1 MPFYREDKPP
11 SNTEVRRA
19 DIFTAVNN
27 YLLLVF
33 CGSCVLSS
41 MYIQQLFFVLGQ
53 YRLGIGVSALLGI
66 MLPLALVARRFG
78 GGLRR
83 QLRLHRPHTARSV
96 YVILATLAAVVVV
109 DQVYLIN
116 QHFMP
121 VPEDYLRSVRDLKP
135 DGAWAF
141 AVTFAG
147 LCLLVPV
154 AEEMVFRG
162 FVQQIFARNMGGV
175 LAFVLAGIVFGAV
188 HLNPHLLVSIG
199 FFGIFLGFVYY
210 ASGNLTYTVMA
221 HAVFN
226 TIALLQLTFT
236 DVLEADEPPFYL
248 QDVRMFVVA
257 VVLLVYLLVQIKRGG
272 PETEPPR
279 DAGAP

>member
-1 MPFYREDKPP
+1 MDEKPR
-11 SNTEVRRA
+11 SNTEVGRA
-19 DIFTAVNN
+19 DVFTAVNN
-27 YLLLVF
+27 YLLLIF

-41 MYIQQLFFVLGQ
+41 MYIQQLFLAVGQ
-53 YRLGIGVSALLGI
+53 YRSGIGVSALVGI
-66 MLPLALVARRFG
+66 MLPLGLVARRFG

-83 QLRLHRPHTARSV
+83 QLCVQRPRLARSV
-96 YVILATLAAVVVV
+96 YVVLATLAVVVVV
-109 DQVYLIN
+109 DQIYLIN
-116 QHFMP
+116 QQFMP
-121 VPEDYLRSVRDLKP
+121 VPEDYLRSVSELKP
-135 DGAWAF
+135 EGAWAF
-141 AVTFAG
+141 AVTFVG
-147 LCLLVPV
+147 LCLLVPA

-162 FVQQIFARNMGGV
+162 FVQRIFARNMGGV

-199 FFGIFLGFVYY
+199 FFGIYLGFVFY
-210 ASGNLTYTVMA
+210 ASGNLSYTVMA

-236 DVLEADEPPFYL
+236 DVLEASEPPFYL

-257 VVLLVYLLVQIKRGG
+257 VVLLVYLLVRIKRGG

>member
-1 MPFYREDKPP
+1 MEEKPR
-11 SNTEVRRA
+11 SNTEVGRA
-19 DIFTAVNN
+19 DVFTAVNN
-27 YLLLVF
+27 YLLLIF

-41 MYIQQLFFVLGQ
+41 MYIQQLFLAVGQ
-53 YRLGIGVSALLGI
+53 YRLGIGVSALVGI
-66 MLPLALVARRFG
+66 MLPLGLVARRFG

-83 QLRLHRPHTARSV
+83 QLRVQRPRLARSV
-96 YVILATLAAVVVV
+96 YVVLATLAVVVVV
-109 DQVYLIN
+109 DQIYLIN
-116 QHFMP
+116 QQFMP
-121 VPEDYLRSVRDLKP
+121 VPEEYLRSVGELKP
-135 DGAWAF
+135 EGAWAF
-141 AVTFAG
+141 AVTFVG
-147 LCLLVPV
+147 LCLLVPA

-162 FVQQIFARNMGGV
+162 FVQRIFARNMGGV

-199 FFGIFLGFVYY
+199 FFGIFLGFVFY
-210 ASGNLTYTVMA
+210 ASGNLSYTVIA
-221 HAVFN
+221 HAAFN

-236 DVLEADEPPFYL
+236 DVLEASEPPFYL

-257 VVLLVYLLVQIKRGG
+257 VVLLVYLLARIKRGG